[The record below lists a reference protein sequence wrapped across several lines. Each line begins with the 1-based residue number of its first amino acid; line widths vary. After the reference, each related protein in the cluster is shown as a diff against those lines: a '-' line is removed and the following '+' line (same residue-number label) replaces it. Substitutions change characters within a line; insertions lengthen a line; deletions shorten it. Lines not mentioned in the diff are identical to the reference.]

1 MRIGLDGIPLTST
14 KTGIGH
20 YTLELARALARIDS
34 DDEFELI
41 SPFEFNSSSFDDSL
55 PANLKK
61 IEARR
66 RKYWWALGLPLYLRR
81 NSTALFHGTNYE
93 IPPWNQCPTILSIH
107 DLSLLLYPET
117 HVEKLVRRARY
128 RLPLMARKATK
139 IITATEFVKKQVS
152 EHLQVDPAKIEV
164 TPYAPRSTFRPLSRS
179 ETEETRTRLGIEE
192 NFILF
197 VGTVEPRKNL
207 ITLLRAFAE
216 ILRSTE
222 LRPQLVIA
230 GQKGWLTGETMNY
243 VESEGLG
250 ERVNF
255 TGYVTDDDLRALYS
269 CCAVCVYPSLYEGF
283 GLPPLEAMACGA
295 PVIASNV
302 PSLSEA
308 VGQAALTIPPTD
320 VQRLAQGLVEMIRD
334 EGKRSHFARAG
345 LEHAAQFSWE
355 RTAQLTLDV
364 YRKSFRRKDA
374 KAQRRA

>member
-20 YTLELARALARIDS
+20 YTLELARALATIDS

-41 SPFEFNSSSFDDSL
+41 SPFAFNSSSFEDAL

-61 IEARR
+61 VAARR
-66 RKYWWALGLPLYLRR
+66 RKFWWAIGLPLYIRG

-93 IPPWNQCPTILSIH
+93 IPIWNQCPTILSIH

-117 HVEKLVRRARY
+117 HVEKLVRRARR

-152 EHLQVDPAKIEV
+152 AHLQVDPAKIAV
-164 TPYAPRSTFRPLSRS
+164 TPYAPRSTFLPLSRN

-230 GQKGWLTGETMNY
+230 GQKGWRTGETMNY
-243 VESEGLG
+243 VESEGLSG
-250 ERVNF
+250 RVKF

-295 PVIASNV
+295 PVITSND
-302 PSLSEA
+302 PSLAEA
-308 VGQAALTIPPTD
+308 VGQAALTVPPTD
-320 VQRLAQGLVEMIRD
+320 VQGLAQGLVEMIQDDGR
-334 EGKRSHFARAG
+334 RTQYSRAG
-345 LEHAAQFSWE
+345 LKHAAQFSWE
-355 RTAQLTLDV
+355 RTARLTLEV
-364 YRKSFRRKDA
+364 YREASAADTKKH
-374 KAQRRA
+374 KP